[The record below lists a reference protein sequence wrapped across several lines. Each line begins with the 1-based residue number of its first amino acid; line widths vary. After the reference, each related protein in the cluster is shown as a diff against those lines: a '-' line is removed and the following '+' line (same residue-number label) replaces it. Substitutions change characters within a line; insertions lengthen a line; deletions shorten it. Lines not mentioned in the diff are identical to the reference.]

1 MQKSHPFGIAEKRFN
16 WVEIYCNGNDLTNHK
31 KLFSRKKDNLEGG
44 IGYYFSRIKLEEEK
58 EKERDKNLLK
68 YTLGLKRQ
76 KKMKNKYHN
85 FDSQRV
91 LLPEKNTEIK
101 KINKKRTY
109 EDKNKSLLYSTNGSM
124 ISLFKKTPLLL
135 RNKGIKIN
143 HYSVDF
149 SRKKETDFFAES
161 FLNDKSYNRIPGV
174 DRKNMFRIY
183 NDGGPMENIKYG
195 RRHFPSKSCSKYF
208 SMK

>member
-31 KLFSRKKDNLEGG
+31 KLFNRKKDNLEGG

-76 KKMKNKYHN
+76 KNMKNKYHN

-101 KINKKRTY
+101 KINKKKTSVSQ
-109 EDKNKSLLYSTNGSM
+109 NKSLLYSTNGSLS
-124 ISLFKKTPLLL
+124 SLFKKTPYNY
-135 RNKGIKIN
+135 RNKGVKICS
-143 HYSVDF
+143 HSVDYKI
-149 SRKKETDFFAES
+149 KKDTDFFSES
-161 FLNDKSYNRIPGV
+161 FLNDKTYNRIFGV
-174 DRKNMFRIY
+174 TRKNMFRIY
-183 NDGGPMENIKYG
+183 NDGGPIENIKYG
-195 RRHFPSKSCSKYF
+195 RKHFVK
-208 SMK
+208 